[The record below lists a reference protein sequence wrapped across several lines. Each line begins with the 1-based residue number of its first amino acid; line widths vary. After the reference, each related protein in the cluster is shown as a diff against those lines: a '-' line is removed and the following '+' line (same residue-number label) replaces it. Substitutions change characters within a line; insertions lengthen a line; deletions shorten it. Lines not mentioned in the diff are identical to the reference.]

1 MHVIFVLVLV
11 DPQAALQ
18 IQASGDPPAEFLCP
32 LSLCLMRDPW
42 TTQVGSTYE
51 KAAIQKWLHDK
62 RTDPMTNQMMQST
75 KLVPNQLTKG
85 MIIKWLEDHLEYA
98 EQG

>member
-1 MHVIFVLVLV
+1 M